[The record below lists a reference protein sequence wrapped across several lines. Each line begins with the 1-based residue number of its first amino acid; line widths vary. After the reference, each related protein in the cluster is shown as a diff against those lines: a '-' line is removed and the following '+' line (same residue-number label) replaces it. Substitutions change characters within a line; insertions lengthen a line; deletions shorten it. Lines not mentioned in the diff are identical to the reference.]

1 MKDISQVVSV
11 CIKNDIKVYPVI
23 YDKYHLKVEVDYAG
37 RKKKGKEKYNWR
49 TEQKQL
55 QAKIIELYEAIAKRI
70 QDRE

>member
-1 MKDISQVVSV
+1 MKDISKILSI

-23 YDKYHLKVEVDYAG
+23 YDEYHLKVEVDYAG
-37 RKKKGKEKYNWR
+37 RKKKGKEKYKWR

-55 QAKIIELYEAIAKRI
+55 QAKIIELYETIAKRI